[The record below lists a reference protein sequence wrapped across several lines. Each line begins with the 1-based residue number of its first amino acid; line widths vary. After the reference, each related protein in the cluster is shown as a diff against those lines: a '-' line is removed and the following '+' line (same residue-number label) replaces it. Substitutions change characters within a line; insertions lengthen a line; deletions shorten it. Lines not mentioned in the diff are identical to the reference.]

1 MAGYLFSKPCLL
13 IFYFVF
19 TGACISAGNVERI
32 YVANSVDPEVS
43 FGIKLICEW
52 DILVLL

>member
-43 FGIKLICEW
+43 FGVKLICEW